1 MKNSK
6 KQKHQPDTPLLLIAK
21 KYLTA
26 KTMNDNNTGTTLN
39 KVQQLFKSAMGDEV
53 EVDMNTEKDMIRDW
67 DSINHLNLI
76 VELESEFNLGLSM
89 EEIEKLSSVRQ
100 IVDLINSRKG

>member
-1 MKNSK
+1 
-6 KQKHQPDTPLLLIAK
+6 LLIAK

-26 KTMNDNNTGTTLN
+26 KTMNDNNTGTTLK